1 VRINVNNNPEQRK
14 EAKLLGGITG
24 KGFRSGVS
32 GNPKGR
38 AHTRGLLKAAV
49 AENTPDGHTVDEALA
64 DVLIEEALRG
74 KRRLAAASAIFDR
87 FWNPHRL
94 SDEI

>member
-1 VRINVNNNPEQRK
+1 VRINVNNNPKQRK

-38 AHTRGLLKAAV
+38 PHTRGLLNALKAAG
-49 AENTPDGHTVDEALA
+49 AENTPDGHRVEALA
-64 DVLIEEALRG
+64 DVLIV
-74 KRRLAAASAIFDR
+74 D
-87 FWNPHRL
+87 
-94 SDEI
+94 